1 VSAGPRAGRAWAL
14 GTAVLGAVGIAAG
27 GAQIGLAAIA
37 LHALWW
43 GLLLAAAAS
52 LAVVWALPPR
62 FWTLPPY
69 AVGWWLP
76 FLVAWKGRPEGDYAV
91 ESSRY
96 GYGLLVLAVAVLV
109 AAMVV
114 AALKAPLRAKVSAEV
129 RDTEPRGAR

>member
-1 VSAGPRAGRAWAL
+1 VSLAGRVAGAL
-14 GTAVLGAVGIAAG
+14 ALLLAGAL
-27 GAQIGLAAIA
+27 IGLAAIA

-43 GLLLAAAAS
+43 GLLLSAAAS

-109 AAMVV
+109 ASMVI
-114 AALKAPLRAKVSAEV
+114 AALKAPLRSSPKTQVSAEV